1 MGARH
6 GNLAVCY
13 GKSEAHN
20 QVNINNM
27 LGENPTQ
34 VSPNLGKVV
43 IFTNIDDQDFEH
55 AYNGQPFR
63 VPAGESQHMPFDL
76 ADHLATHLARKILI
90 RGDGGKNIY
99 DPTDK
104 SGGSGIKIFGPEE
117 ERKLK
122 DKILGNTYQVER
134 DKPETEVERLQ
145 REVSELNKFVKDN
158 VPGLKAVEPSIAT
171 TGDTY
176 ETKADVIAK
185 LTSLGIKFDSRQ
197 TKDKLIEHLNNSLKE
212 NV

>member
-1 MGARH
+1 
-6 GNLAVCY
+6 
-13 GKSEAHN
+13 
-20 QVNINNM
+20 M
-27 LGENPTQ
+27 LGEQ
-34 VSPNLGKVV
+34 AHVSPNLGKVV

-76 ADHLATHLARKILI
+76 ADHLATHLARKILL

-117 ERKLK
+117 EGKLK
-122 DKILGNTYQVER
+122 EKILGNTYQVER
-134 DKPETEVERLQ
+134 PKTESEVERLQ
-145 REVSELNKFVKDN
+145 REVKELNQFVKDN
-158 VPGLKAVEPSIAT
+158 VPGLKKADPAEQLVGSPAT
-171 TGDTY
+171 SGDVY

-185 LTSLGIKFDSRQ
+185 LNSLGIKFDARQ
-197 TKDKLIEHLNNSLKE
+197 NKDKLIEHLNNSLKE
-212 NV
+212 NA

>member
-1 MGARH
+1 
-6 GNLAVCY
+6 
-13 GKSEAHN
+13 
-20 QVNINNM
+20 M

-34 VSPNLGKVV
+34 TSPNLGKVV

-76 ADHLATHLARKILI
+76 ANHLATHLARKILL

-104 SGGSGIKIFGPEE
+104 SGGSGIKIFGETE

-134 DKPETEVERLQ
+134 PREENEVERLQ
-145 REVSELNKFVKDN
+145 REVKELNKFVKDN
-158 VPGLKAVEPSIAT
+158 VPGLKAVESTPIVDGT
-171 TGDTY
+171 DGY

-185 LTSLGIKFDSRQ
+185 LNSLGIKFDARQ
-197 TKDKLIEHLNNSLKE
+197 NKDKLIEHLNNSLKE

>member
-1 MGARH
+1 
-6 GNLAVCY
+6 
-13 GKSEAHN
+13 
-20 QVNINNM
+20 M

-76 ADHLATHLARKILI
+76 ANHLATHLARKILLK
-90 RGDGGKNIY
+90 GDTGKNIF

-104 SGGSGIKIFGPEE
+104 SGGSGIKIFGETE

-134 DKPETEVERLQ
+134 PREESEVERLQ

-158 VPGLKAVEPSIAT
+158 VPGLKAVESTPIV
-171 TGDTY
+171 GDNSY

-185 LTSLGIKFDSRQ
+185 LNSLGIKFDARQ
-197 TKDKLIEHLNNSLKE
+197 NKDKLIEHLNNSLKE